1 MAQSKC
7 RGRGGALVPMNTV
20 VLEALRD
27 DVGRVSGSNSVGHRE
42 GRLVWSGLFLA
53 VDAPAAFGLWSVS
66 VRKQDKEPVEGP
78 RPSPPCPPAPIPK
91 ARMVLTFA
99 AGG

>member
-7 RGRGGALVPMNTV
+7 RGWGGALVPMNTV

-53 VDAPAAFGLWSVS
+53 VDAPVAFGLWSVS
-66 VRKQDKEPVEGP
+66 VRKQDEEPVEGP
-78 RPSPPCPPAPIPK
+78 RPFPTMPTSPLFQRP
-91 ARMVLTFA
+91 
-99 AGG
+99 G